1 MAAFC
6 QSISCFSCCCIL
18 TRRNK
23 PVSFCVQW
31 QLIINMSKTF
41 DAVINASLSWN
52 FFSQMNY
59 SFSVFKLYV
68 SNEMSC
74 TGMPFFGHWGTWYEN
89 SSFMNKSICT
99 TISSRYNMHISG
111 IHSLSIIKTYVN
123 TSIPHKAD
131 YGILICFQVKST
143 KLVADKQ

>member
-1 MAAFC
+1 MVSFC
-6 QSISCFSCCCIL
+6 QSIYFFSCCCIL

-41 DAVINASLSWN
+41 DVFINAILSWN
-52 FFSQMNY
+52 VFSQMNY
-59 SFSVFKLYV
+59 WFNVFKLYV

-74 TGMPFFGHWGTWYEN
+74 IGMPFFGHWGTWYEN

-99 TISSRYNMHISG
+99 AISSRYNMHISG

-123 TSIPHKAD
+123 TSIPHKA
-131 YGILICFQVKST
+131 YYEIVIFFQVKST
-143 KLVADKQ
+143 KLVDNKQ